1 MGENGRRHVLK
12 HFDRRDKAKEYLSIL
27 QNIVNNS

>member
-12 HFDRRDKAKEYLSIL
+12 HFDRRQKAKEYLKIL
-27 QNIVNNS
+27 EHVIHHS